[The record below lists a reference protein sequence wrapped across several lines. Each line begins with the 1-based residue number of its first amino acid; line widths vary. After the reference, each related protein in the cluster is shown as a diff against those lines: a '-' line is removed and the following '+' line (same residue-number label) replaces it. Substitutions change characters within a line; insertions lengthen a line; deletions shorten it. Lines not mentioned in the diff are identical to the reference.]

1 MINHAEIIAHWNAQA
16 DEHNQ
21 WYELGEDEKVE
32 WAFSCGANATNA
44 ALLLAKEAMEEVIC
58 GEPVFG
64 KSVRKAL
71 AAIDAA
77 LTTTAAPQTTDIPSA
92 TASPAVILELM
103 AERDKLREALE
114 RIAGTKAT
122 PGENGWSHWIEQAR
136 DALEAIATA
145 DDLGR
150 AAAPVVLPE
159 PDFRLKWH
167 NGDARYTVNKPDIG
181 DTDCYTADTVRTLL
195 AGVSAPAAQAEPVA
209 WLYTHKLGGV
219 QAFTT
224 EPPPGLKAQCQPL
237 YTSPHAQADARDA
250 ERLDWL
256 IGQDNCVVCEGVNGF
271 WVMWINEH
279 DQSRSEYQR
288 GSFPSAREAIDA
300 AIAVQA
306 AAKQGEKQ

>member
-1 MINHAEIIAHWNAQA
+1 MITHTEIIARWNAQA

-21 WYELGEDEKVE
+21 WDELGEDEKIE
-32 WAFSCGANATNA
+32 WAFACGASATNA

-77 LTTTAAPQTTDIPSA
+77 LTTTAAPQATDIPSA

-150 AAAPVVLPE
+150 AAAPNAPLYDPREVA
-159 PDFRLKWH
+159 F
-167 NGDARYTVNKPDIG
+167 
-181 DTDCYTADTVRTLL
+181 
-195 AGVSAPAAQAEPVA
+195 SAQPAPQAAQ
-209 WLYTHKLGGV
+209 
-219 QAFTT
+219 
-224 EPPPGLKAQCQPL
+224 GL
-237 YTSPHAQADARDA
+237 DA
-250 ERLDWL
+250 ETRR
-256 IGQDNCVVCEGVNGF
+256 
-271 WVMWINEH
+271 H
-279 DQSRSEYQR
+279 
-288 GSFPSAREAIDA
+288 A
-300 AIAVQA
+300 AIASQA
-306 AAKQGEKQ
+306 AKEEGAA